1 MSKKYD
7 VITIFWFM
15 ANLELSQS
23 RILDAWS
30 IILICFNENLLS
42 NKNWKQNWKIFN
54 TNLPLLLWATVL
66 LVKKLSLRG
75 TKIATS
81 GKLWHYRLYFLEL
94 HIYVCL
100 RIKFQ
105 FYLIIPTSFRQLEVE
120 VTILDSLTVN
130 ETPQKTIQVRVDKI
144 VLSF

>member
-1 MSKKYD
+1 MMSLLF
-7 VITIFWFM
+7 FWFM

-23 RILDAWS
+23 RILDAWL
-30 IILICFNENLLS
+30 IILICFNEILLS

-54 TNLPLLLWATVL
+54 TNLPLLLRVPVL

-75 TKIATS
+75 TKIVTS
-81 GKLWHYRLYFLEL
+81 AKLWCYRLYFLEL
-94 HIYVCL
+94 HMHVCL

-105 FYLIIPTSFRQLEVE
+105 IYLLIPTSFRKLEAE
-120 VTILDSLTVN
+120 VIILDSLTVN
-130 ETPQKTIQVRVDKI
+130 ETPQKTIQVKVDKI

>member
-1 MSKKYD
+1 MMSLLF
-7 VITIFWFM
+7 FWFM

-75 TKIATS
+75 TKIVTS
-81 GKLWHYRLYFLEL
+81 AKLWRFRLYFLEL

>member
-1 MSKKYD
+1 MMSLLF
-7 VITIFWFM
+7 FWFM

-30 IILICFNENLLS
+30 IIMIRFNENLLS
-42 NKNWKQNWKIFN
+42 NKNWKQNWKILN
-54 TNLPLLLWATVL
+54 TNLPLLLWVPVL

-75 TKIATS
+75 TKIVTS
-81 GKLWHYRLYFLEL
+81 AKLWCYRLYFLEL
-94 HIYVCL
+94 HMHVCL

-105 FYLIIPTSFRQLEVE
+105 LYLIIPTSFRQLEVG
-120 VTILDSLTVN
+120 VIILDSLTVN
-130 ETPQKTIQVRVDKI
+130 ETPQKTIQARLDKV